1 MKQWFSGLNSRERL
15 IVSTGAISLLIM
27 LLYLMVWEPLSSK
40 RAQLQSSVEAQ
51 RNTYIW
57 MQQAAVEVRK
67 LSGKSVGVK
76 KHEGSMLGIINNS
89 AKSALK
95 GAILKRVEEDR
106 QQGVRV
112 WIEQVAFDDLIIWL
126 GQIQQQYGIRVS
138 SLVSE
143 RHSKP
148 GRVDVRLIL
157 QRS

>member
-1 MKQWFSGLNSRERL
+1 MKLWFSGLNNRERI
-15 IVSTGAISLLIM
+15 IVSGGALTLLTLM
-27 LLYLMVWEPLSSK
+27 LYLVVWEPLNSK
-40 RAQLQSSVEAQ
+40 RTQLQTSVEAQ
-51 RNTYIW
+51 RNTYTW
-57 MQQAAVEVRK
+57 MQQAALGVRK
-67 LSGKSVGVK
+67 LCGKGTGGK
-76 KHEGSMLGIINNS
+76 KQTGSMLGTINNTARS
-89 AKSALK
+89 SLG

-112 WIEQVAFDDLIIWL
+112 WIEQVALDDLINWL

-143 RHSKP
+143 RHSKA